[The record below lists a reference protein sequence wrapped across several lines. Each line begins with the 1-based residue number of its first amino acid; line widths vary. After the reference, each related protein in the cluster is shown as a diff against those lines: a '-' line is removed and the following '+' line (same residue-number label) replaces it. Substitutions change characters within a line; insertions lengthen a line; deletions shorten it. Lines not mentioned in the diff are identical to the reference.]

1 MTDTW
6 FEFVAAQ
13 LVSHPLGT
21 MLMLGS
27 RGDALLGTLPRCAA
41 KRIIRTEADPDRAQS
56 AERRF
61 QDCPTVTILPVAVG
75 ATAGIATL
83 HRFNLAEAAALRAPT
98 GLKSL
103 FAGLRETGQIEIETC
118 TTASLLKD
126 VTLERDAAHLLV
138 LGMPGEEMTV
148 IEQLA
153 ASGDLQRFSHVITP
167 LPSLALYEGASDGA
181 AIRARLEQAGFRIES
196 RDISDPDLSFAH
208 LRRDT
213 QYLDIIAERDR
224 FAEGRDQAQQK
235 AQSLQTEIATLRATL
250 EATTAEHAALR
261 ETLETTQAERD
272 TLKQGRDTATAEIER
287 LKTVRDQIAAARD
300 EAKDKTRTQES
311 EIARLQQA
319 VQTRTS
325 ELEKARSDLGACNQK
340 LNEVSENL
348 SGRNARVNELQRDFE
363 QLKTKHEAVT
373 KSNKSLEET
382 LRTKQQRI
390 EELDARIDKARED
403 LRRAEGQVDL
413 IKDLFLNAGV

>member
-21 MLMLGS
+21 VLMLGS
-27 RGDALLGTLPRCAA
+27 RGDALLNTLPRGAA
-41 KRIIRTEADPDRAQS
+41 KRIIRTEADPDRAQI

-83 HRFNLAEAAALRAPT
+83 HRFNLTQAAALRAPT

-213 QYLDIIAERDR
+213 RYLDII
-224 FAEGRDQAQQK
+224 
-235 AQSLQTEIATLRATL
+235 
-250 EATTAEHAALR
+250 
-261 ETLETTQAERD
+261 AERD
-272 TLKQGRDTATAEIER
+272 TLKQGRDTAIAEIER

-325 ELEKARSDLGACNQK
+325 DLEKARSDLETCNQK

-348 SGRNARVNELQRDFE
+348 SGRNARVNELQRDLE